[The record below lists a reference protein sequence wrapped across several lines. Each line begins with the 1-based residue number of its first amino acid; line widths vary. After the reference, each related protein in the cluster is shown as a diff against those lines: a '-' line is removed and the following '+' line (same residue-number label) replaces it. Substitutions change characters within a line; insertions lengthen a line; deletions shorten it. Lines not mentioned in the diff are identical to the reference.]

1 MKNSENS
8 LSLKSKIGVL
18 SGICGIIA
26 GIAIIVSAIAD
37 VDMPR
42 FVFIVLAAASL
53 LNSILIIGSVRKND
67 DA

>member
-1 MKNSENS
+1 MKNSENR
-8 LSLKSKIGVL
+8 LNLKSKIGVL
-18 SGICGIIA
+18 SGICGIIS

-42 FVFIVLAAASL
+42 FVFIILAAASL
-53 LNSILIIGSVRKND
+53 LNSILIIRKND